1 MDRRAEAFDAA
12 RRILETLEEA
22 GLNYTNPGQLYDD
35 NRNCMP
41 AGLQIACGVTRLVI
55 WDEYCDYVIKI
66 AFTDLYEK
74 YNKHEVE
81 VYAAA
86 VEEGLEENFAWC
98 DCYIQPCESDD
109 FWSAGVYV
117 MEYLDGN
124 SEEVSDRAWDY
135 EYKQYCEEHD
145 YDSSSYDY
153 ADDFNDWYYDDE
165 DQSLMNFFL
174 SQVENKVACKIGKF
188 ISKFN
193 INDLH
198 CGNFLFRGDRLVIC
212 DYAGYGW

>member
-1 MDRRAEAFDAA
+1 
-12 RRILETLEEA
+12 
-22 GLNYTNPGQLYDD
+22 
-35 NRNCMP
+35 
-41 AGLQIACGVTRLVI
+41 
-55 WDEYCDYVIKI
+55 
-66 AFTDLYEK
+66 
-74 YNKHEVE
+74 
-81 VYAAA
+81 
-86 VEEGLEENFAWC
+86 
-98 DCYIQPCESDD
+98 
-109 FWSAGVYV
+109 

-124 SEEVSDRAWDY
+124 SEKVSDSAWDY

-165 DQSLMNFFL
+165 NQSLMNFFL
-174 SQVENKVACKIGKF
+174 SQVENKVACKIDNF
-188 ISKFN
+188 ISKFD